1 MAERPTPGT
10 GPKATRLDRRRART
24 RWALIDAAIRLIA
37 EGRGDRASIQE
48 ITETADIGFGS
59 FYNHFESKD
68 QLFQT
73 ASREVLERWGALIDR
88 ACVGIQDPAEM
99 FAVSVRISGRLC
111 WTHPDL
117 AKFLLGAGLDILDLP
132 VGLTPRALR
141 DLRAG
146 QAAGRFAMPD
156 AGVAL
161 SAVTGGLL
169 GLFRLRRQRPGEV
182 DDTSVDRFAEAALRM
197 LGVPAADAARLV
209 TAPLPRT
216 GTW

>member
-1 MAERPTPGT
+1 MAQRPTPGT

-48 ITETADIGFGS
+48 ITETADVGFGS

-73 ASREVLERWGALIDR
+73 ASWQVLERWGALIDR

-117 AKFLLGAGLDILDLP
+117 ANFLLGAGLDVLDLP

-141 DLRAG
+141 DIRVG
-146 QAAGRFAMPD
+146 QAAGRFTIPD

-161 SAVTGGLL
+161 SAVIGGLL
-169 GLFRLRRQRPGEV
+169 GLFRHRRQQPDKV

-197 LGVPAADAARLV
+197 LAVPAADAARLV